1 MPGLFL
7 VKLKRVMLSVF
18 EVLDLETN
26 QALCARAVV
35 AATSGILIW
44 NGKGWRVWT
53 CAEPQT

>member
-1 MPGLFL
+1 M
-7 VKLKRVMLSVF
+7 F

-35 AATSGILIW
+35 AAMSGVLIW